1 MCAKGGGD
9 GRDVETAETWQ
20 SAAEMVVLA
29 RGQEEAYPDES
40 FLRATQITHNTSSV
54 TVTTIAAPLAS
65 AFAQLRPDAWRWQ
78 CEPEQT
84 VPNEKQKKRGIRA
97 TEHKKN
103 LIGH

>member
-20 SAAEMVVLA
+20 SAREMVGLA
-29 RGQEEAYPDES
+29 HGQEEAYPDES

-65 AFAQLRPDAWRWQ
+65 AFAQLRPWRWR
-78 CEPEQT
+78 CEPQQT
-84 VPNEKQKKRGIRA
+84 VPGETEKRREMAPRDIRR
-97 TEHKKN
+97 T
-103 LIGH
+103 